1 MKIKRH
7 VVLVERWAL
16 HRRLDMS
23 SGAMMELAA
32 VLKVQVLA
40 TDGDVARVFAL
51 IIHTFR
57 SGTTSELLC
66 CSDDCLN
73 LTLLLRFHAFVDIS
87 GTL

>member
-1 MKIKRH
+1 
-7 VVLVERWAL
+7 
-16 HRRLDMS
+16 MS
-23 SGAMMELAA
+23 SGAMMKLTA

-40 TDGDVARVFAL
+40 TDGDVARVFTL

-57 SGTTSELLC
+57 SGTASELLRG
-66 CSDDCLN
+66 SDDCLD